1 MELLSA
7 PKTNSY
13 KEITLK
19 VLSVVG
25 AVAVIAGVAWVGF
38 RGLSLF
44 PNAKTFL
51 ANAISGLQS
60 VFVPADRIVI
70 STVDSQIVVNKPF
83 TLTWEHRGKDNDG
96 SYVFSYECSDD
107 VFLARRDNGTQ
118 TTIFC
123 NTQVPVPADEK
134 EIALIAVGDIDG
146 VIEIP
151 VRITFTENNLTAPS
165 LRGDATLFVQD
176 AYLDTA
182 TSTDT
187 VSPNN
192 STGGQTTNTTV
203 VPQHTTVPVVTQPFS
218 DPNGEPDLAV
228 RVLGYGLVN
237 TRTGAFTEEDEIPY
251 DLPSGRRAAIQFE
264 IINLGTKESGT
275 WKFEVE
281 LPTSPSY
288 TYDSDRQ
295 QSLFPG
301 DKIVY
306 TIGFDRVR
314 NADEDDYTIT
324 ADPDRDI
331 AESNERNNSVD
342 GEIDID
348 R

>member
-7 PKTNSY
+7 PKKSAY
-13 KEITLK
+13 KETAFK
-19 VLSVVG
+19 VLSVIG

-51 ANAISGLQS
+51 ANAVAGLQS

-83 TLTWEHRGKDNDG
+83 TLTWEHRGKDDEG
-96 SYVFSYECSDD
+96 SYVFSYECRDN
-107 VFLARRDNGTQ
+107 VFLARRADGTQ

-123 NTQVPVPADEK
+123 NTQVPLRADEQ
-134 EIALIAVGDIDG
+134 ELALIAIGNVDG
-146 VIEIP
+146 VIEVP
-151 VRITFTENNLTAPS
+151 VHVTFTENNLTAPS
-165 LRGDATLFVQD
+165 LRGDATLLVQD

-182 TSTDT
+182 TSTDVVTPQSGT
-187 VSPNN
+187 V
-192 STGGQTTNTTV
+192 GTTNTPV
-203 VPQHTTVPVVTQPFS
+203 VPQYTTVPVVTQPFS

-237 TRTGAFTEEDEIPY
+237 TKTGVFTKEDEIPQ
-251 DLPSGRRAAIQFE
+251 DLPSGKRAAIQFE
-264 IINLGTKESGT
+264 VINLGTKESGK
-275 WKFEVE
+275 WEFEAE
-281 LPTSPSY
+281 LPTSPAY
-288 TYDSDRQ
+288 TYHSDKQ
-295 QSLFPG
+295 QTLFPG

-314 NADEDDYTIT
+314 NADEDNYVIT
-324 ADPDRDI
+324 ADPDKDI

-342 GEIDID
+342 GEVEID

>member
-1 MELLSA
+1 M
-7 PKTNSY
+7 
-13 KEITLK
+13 TLK
-19 VLSVVG
+19 VLSVIGAG
-25 AVAVIAGVAWVGF
+25 AVIVGVAWVGF

-51 ANAISGLQS
+51 ANAVAGLQS

-70 STVDSQIVVNKPF
+70 STVDNQIVVNKPF
-83 TLTWEHRGKDNDG
+83 TLTWEHRGKNNDG

-107 VFLARRDNGTQ
+107 VFLARRDSGTQ

-123 NTQVPVPADEK
+123 NTQVPVSADEK
-134 EIALIAVGDIDG
+134 EIALIAVGSIDG
-146 VIEIP
+146 VVEIP
-151 VRITFTENNLTAPS
+151 VRITFTGNTLTAPS
-165 LRGDATLFVQD
+165 LRGDAVLFVQD
-176 AYLDTA
+176 TYLDTA

-187 VSPNN
+187 VSPAAP
-192 STGGQTTNTTV
+192 SDGGSQTNQMTDAVV
-203 VPQHTTVPVVTQPFS
+203 VPQYTTVPVITQPFS
-218 DPNGEPDLAV
+218 DPNGKTDLAV

-237 TRTGAFTEEDEIPY
+237 TKTGVFTEEDEIPR
-251 DLPSGRRAAIQFE
+251 DLPSGKRAAIRFE
-264 IINLGTKESGT
+264 IVNLGTKESGA
-275 WKFEVE
+275 WEFEVK

-288 TYDSDRQ
+288 TYNSDRQ

-314 NADEDDYTIT
+314 NADEGDYTIT
-324 ADPDRDI
+324 ADPDKKI
-331 AESNERNNSVD
+331 EESNERNNIVS
-342 GEIDID
+342 GEIAID